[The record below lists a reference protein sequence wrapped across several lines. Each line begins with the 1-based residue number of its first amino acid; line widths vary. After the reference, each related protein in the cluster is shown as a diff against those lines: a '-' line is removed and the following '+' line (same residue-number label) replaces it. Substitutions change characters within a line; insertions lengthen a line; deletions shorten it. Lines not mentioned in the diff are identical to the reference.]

1 MKVVFVADA
10 HSDIA
15 AAERLRDKLLHNHN
29 RAAGKGNVGIKAGN
43 VDLVVV
49 AGDFTKEGSAKVA
62 AEILDALSF
71 ARVLAVPGNM
81 DSREVIGLLNEGGVN
96 LHKETVEVGGFVF
109 AGLGGAKPVN
119 TYYRVNTGEL
129 EAEKYLAKMLEGCEG
144 KRTVLV
150 AHSPPFG
157 TSLSRTA
164 AGHDL
169 GMRAI
174 RGAIEKFTPLL
185 FVCGH
190 VHEAKGSEMLGETL
204 CINTGA
210 LKDGNAVMVEL
221 EEGKK
226 PKVEWIG
233 F

>member
-1 MKVVFVADA
+1 MKVLFVADI

-15 AAERLRDKLLHNHN
+15 AVQRLRDRLLHNQN
-29 RAAGKGNVGIKAGN
+29 GEAGKSGI
-43 VDLVVV
+43 DLIVV
-49 AGDFTKEGSAKVA
+49 AGDFTKEGSATVA
-62 AEILDALSF
+62 GEILDVLSF

-81 DSREVIGLLNEGGVN
+81 DSGEVIRLLNDRGVN
-96 LHKETVEVGGFVF
+96 LHKETLEVGDFVF

-129 EAEKYLAKMLEGCEG
+129 EADKYLAKMLSGTNP

-164 AGHDL
+164 SGQDL
-169 GMRAI
+169 GIRAV
-174 RGAIEKFTPLL
+174 RNAIEKFMPLL

-190 VHEAKGSEMLGETL
+190 VHEAKGKGMLGETL

-210 LKDGNAVMVEL
+210 LKDGNAVMAEL
-221 EEGKK
+221 EKGKK
-226 PKVEWIG
+226 PKVDWIH